1 MLAACC
7 FVKLCVGLT
16 CFPEGEGRRDDYRI
30 IFDSTIARMMA
41 VQKGLGVAG
50 FRLGSRNERRIFL
63 CGSRSSGE
71 LSWVEYLPKFENNV
85 E

>member
-1 MLAACC
+1 ML
-7 FVKLCVGLT
+7 LCKAMCWFELLYG
-16 CFPEGEGRRDDYRI
+16 GEGRRDDYRI
-30 IFDSTIARMMA
+30 ISDSTIARMMA

-50 FRLGSRNERRIFL
+50 FRLWSRNERCIFL